1 MLKASFV
8 RTIGE
13 RDRVYVTRSDGS
25 TVNWVFATYGDAP
38 PHDLIHLV
46 VEAAFG
52 VAQGFWGRIDAG
64 VDPAAIMAEANKLG
78 GANKFAGFGS
88 DRSELLLAEIL
99 ANPGWFMDDYS
110 AATLREEIIA
120 SCTKANL
127 PIPASLS
134 IDHVATV
141 RETLLELAR
150 QWKGLRPK
158 GTLQLQFDA
167 TTANKSG
174 TQPRAR

>member
-8 RTIGE
+8 RTVGE

-52 VAQGFWGRIDAG
+52 VAQGFWGRVDAG
-64 VDPAAIMAEANKLG
+64 ADPGAIMEEANRLG
-78 GANKFAGFGS
+78 GPNKFASFDS
-88 DRSELLLAEIL
+88 ERSELLLAEIL
-99 ANPGWFMDDYS
+99 ANPGWFMDGYS

-120 SCTKANL
+120 GCTKANL
-127 PIPASLS
+127 PIPVSMT
-134 IDHVATV
+134 IDKVAAV
-141 RETLLELAR
+141 RETLFDLAR
-150 QWKGLRPK
+150 QWRGLRPK
-158 GTLQLQFDA
+158 GTIQLQFEPG
-167 TTANKSG
+167 ANKTG
-174 TQPRAR
+174 TPPRAG